1 MDQLFLK
8 VLPLALAS
16 AVSPGSLAIALVILG
31 RPGHPRLSAFAYLL
45 GATVVTIVFTILGL
59 LLASGSVSAAGPH
72 THAQIDA
79 VLGSLLLV
87 LGVAALAMK
96 PSKDHAAFS
105 GLSAQSE
112 PRQLATFA
120 FTGLLVM
127 GLNVS
132 SLVPFLA
139 AVRTVGKAAVSDEV
153 KILAL
158 SIAWLLLLL
167 PMILPLVVYLVA
179 PRAAAKILAPISA
192 VATKYG
198 RFLVAAICLIL
209 GAVFV
214 WEGVR
219 GL

>member
-1 MDQLFLK
+1 MEQLFIK

-16 AVSPGSLAIALVILG
+16 AVSPASLAVSLVILG
-31 RPGHPRLSAFAYLL
+31 GKNQPRLKAFAYLL
-45 GATVVTIVFTILGL
+45 GGAVVAVAITILGL
-59 LLASGSVSAAGPH
+59 VLADGATHVAGPH
-72 THAQIDA
+72 AHSIIDA

-87 LGVAALAMK
+87 LGIVALAIK
-96 PSKDHAAFS
+96 PGKNGKALS
-105 GLSAQSE
+105 GVDSQSE
-112 PRQLATFA
+112 TRQLATCGLM
-120 FTGLLVM
+120 GLLAM

-139 AVRTVGKAAVSDEV
+139 AVRDVGKAVVSFEV
-153 KILAL
+153 KGVAL
-158 SIAWLLLLL
+158 GVCWTLLLL
-167 PMILPLVVYLVA
+167 PMILPLVIYLVA
-179 PRAAAKILAPISA
+179 PKAAARILTPISI

-198 RFLVAAICLIL
+198 RYLVAAICLIL